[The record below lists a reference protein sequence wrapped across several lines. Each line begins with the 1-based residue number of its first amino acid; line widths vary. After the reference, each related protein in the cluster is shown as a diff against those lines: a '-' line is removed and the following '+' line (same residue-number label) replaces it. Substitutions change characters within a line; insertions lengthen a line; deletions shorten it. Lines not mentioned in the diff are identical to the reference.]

1 MRVLGIDPG
10 TAATGYGIVEEEKR
24 TLILINSGVIST
36 SSQLSFSQRL
46 GQLFQRVNE
55 LIRDYKPESLAVEEP
70 FQAKN
75 VRMALNIGQ
84 ARGAAILAG
93 VNAGL
98 EVASYTPL
106 QVKQAVVGY
115 GRAEKEQVQEMAKRL
130 LNLEEIPRPDHA
142 ADALGLAICHL
153 HTLNSRISIN
163 HESTKLRRHENE

>member
-10 TAATGYGIVEEEKR
+10 IAVTGYGIVEEKQR
-24 TLILINSGVIST
+24 SLISIGWGTINT
-36 SSQLSFSQRL
+36 SSQKSFSQRL
-46 GQLFQRVNE
+46 GRLFQRVND
-55 LIRDYKPESLAVEEP
+55 LIKDYKPEALAVEEP
-70 FQAKN
+70 FLARN

-106 QVKQAVVGY
+106 QVKLAVVGY
-115 GRAEKEQVQEMAKRL
+115 GRAEKAQVQEMVKRL
-130 LNLEEIPRPDHA
+130 LNLEEIPHPDHA

-153 HTLNSRISIN
+153 HTRNYRGQR
-163 HESTKLRRHENE
+163 TDDR